1 MQETPVEVTP
11 LLRRLFSP
19 AFWVVFAGVCVAMH
33 IGKLPPAIPSLKSEL
48 HTSLMQA
55 GFLLSMV
62 QFAGM
67 TLGLWVGLFADV
79 LGLKRCMISGLV
91 VLTLSSL
98 LGASAETSET
108 LMLTRFFEGL
118 GFLLTAM
125 PAPSLIRLL
134 LQGQSLSRALGWWAA
149 YIPIG
154 TAFALWLG
162 PWVIKP
168 WGWSTWWMMMS
179 MMTAFAAWGLYKGVP
194 AGLSNHQ
201 DGFSVSPWGA
211 RLNLTLTSKGPWLVA
226 LCFGCYSAQWLSVI
240 GFLPTVTQDMG
251 LSATSSGAVTAWVA
265 LVNMIGNVAS
275 GFFLARSLKKS
286 QERRAKEEEARLA
299 KERLQEELNFTL
311 EQARQKELEERLRQN
326 PFYTPLVSSR
336 LEFAQPS
343 PKGAENT
350 ETDTF
355 AAAQHS
361 RWANF
366 WILLSEPEFLAV
378 RLLWMG
384 LLVMGLGAV
393 LAYAEFD
400 GQSLAAE
407 YRYASILLFSAV
419 GGMVPG
425 TLFALG
431 VKVSPNSECVAITV
445 GWMQQWS
452 SLGQFFGPPL
462 VAWVA
467 TRMGG
472 WQMTWSVTAFMAS
485 LGLVVA
491 YQLGV
496 MLIKERPP
504 RSPSH

>member
-1 MQETPVEVTP
+1 MQAPTTERIP
-11 LLRRLFSP
+11 LLRRLFPP
-19 AFWVVFAGVCVAMH
+19 AFWVVFAGVAVAMH
-33 IGKLPPAIPSLKSEL
+33 IGKLPPAIPALKSEL

-79 LGLKRCMISGLV
+79 LGLKRCMMTGLV

-108 LMLTRFFEGL
+108 LLLTRFFEGL
-118 GFLLTAM
+118 GVLLTAM
-125 PAPSLIRLL
+125 PAPSLIRLM

-168 WGWSTWWMMMS
+168 YGWSLWWVLMS
-179 MMTAFAAWGLYKGVP
+179 SMTALAAWGLYKGVP

-201 DGFSVSPWGA
+201 DGFSVSPWGS
-211 RLNLTLTSKGPWLVA
+211 RLSLTLTSKGPWLVA

-251 LSATSSGAVTAWVA
+251 LSATSSGAVTAGVA

-275 GFFLARSLKKS
+275 GFFLARALKKS
-286 QERRAKEEEARLA
+286 NERIQKEEEARLA
-299 KERLQEELNFTL
+299 KERLQEELTYTL
-311 EQARQKELEERLRQN
+311 EQARQKELEERLKQN

-336 LEFAQPS
+336 LELPTSSSSTPVDEAPE
-343 PKGAENT
+343 PARVT
-350 ETDTF
+350 
-355 AAAQHS
+355 HS
-361 RWANF
+361 RWGYF
-366 WILLSEPEFLAV
+366 WTMVSEPEFLAV
-378 RLLWMG
+378 RLLWIG
-384 LLVMGLGAV
+384 LFVMGSGAI
-393 LAYAEFD
+393 LAYAQVG
-400 GQSLAAE
+400 GQSLPAE
-407 YRYASILLFSAV
+407 FRFASILLFSAV

-431 VKVSPNSECVAITV
+431 VKVSPSNECVAITV

-472 WQMTWSVTAFMAS
+472 WQMTWSVTAFMAT
-485 LGLVVA
+485 LGLVVT

-496 MLIKERPP
+496 MLVEQHKV
-504 RSPSH
+504 

>member
-1 MQETPVEVTP
+1 VQTPTTEDTP

-19 AFWVVFAGVCVAMH
+19 AFWVVFAGVAVAMH
-33 IGKLPPAIPSLKSEL
+33 IGKLPPAIPALKADL

-55 GFLLSMV
+55 GFLLSMI

-79 LGLKRCMISGLV
+79 LGLKRCMMTGLV

-108 LMLTRFFEGL
+108 LLLTRFFEGL
-118 GFLLTAM
+118 GVLLTAM
-125 PAPSLIRLL
+125 PAPSLIRLM
-134 LQGQSLSRALGWWAA
+134 LQGQALSRALGWWAA

-154 TAFALWLG
+154 TAFALSLG

-168 WGWSTWWMMMS
+168 YGWSSWWMLMAL
-179 MMTAFAAWGLYKGVP
+179 MTALAAWGLYKGVP

-201 DGFSVSPWGA
+201 DGFSVSPWGS
-211 RLNLTLTSKGPWLVA
+211 RLSLTLTSKGPWLVA

-251 LSATSSGAVTAWVA
+251 LSPTSSGAVTAWVA

-275 GFFLARSLKKS
+275 GFFLARALKKS
-286 QERRAKEEEARLA
+286 QDRLQKQEEARLA
-299 KERLQEELNFTL
+299 KEKLQEELNFTM
-311 EQARQKELEERLRQN
+311 EQARQKELDERLKQN
-326 PFYTPLVSSR
+326 PFYTPLVSSKVELPSAAPKPPVDPVAKESGAREQYSR
-336 LEFAQPS
+336 L
-343 PKGAENT
+343 GM
-350 ETDTF
+350 
-355 AAAQHS
+355 
-361 RWANF
+361 F
-366 WILLSEPEFLAV
+366 WEMVSAPEFLAV
-378 RLLWMG
+378 RLLWIG
-384 LLVMGLGAV
+384 FSVMGLGAI
-393 LAYAEFD
+393 LAYAQV
-400 GQSLAAE
+400 GGMSLPAE
-407 YRYASILLFSAV
+407 YRFASILLFSAV

-431 VKVSPNSECVAITV
+431 VKVSPSNECVAITV

-485 LGLVVA
+485 LGLVVT

-496 MLIKERPP
+496 MLVKQRTA
-504 RSPSH
+504 

>member
-1 MQETPVEVTP
+1 VQASNFDSPT

-19 AFWVVFAGVCVAMH
+19 AFWVVFAGVAVAMH
-33 IGKLPPAIPSLKSEL
+33 IGKLPPAIPALKTEL

-79 LGLKRCMISGLV
+79 LGLKRCMITGLV

-98 LGASAETSET
+98 LGASAETPET
-108 LMLTRFFEGL
+108 LLLTRFFEGL

-125 PAPSLIRLL
+125 PAPSLIRLM

-168 WGWSTWWMMMS
+168 YGWSLWWVLMS
-179 MMTAFAAWGLYKGVP
+179 GMTALAALGLYKGVP

-201 DGFSVSPWGA
+201 DGFSLSPWGN
-211 RLNLTLTSKGPWLVA
+211 RLSLTLSSKGPWLVA

-251 LSATSSGAVTAWVA
+251 LSATSSGVVTAGVA

-275 GFFLARSLKKS
+275 GFFLARALKKS
-286 QERRAKEEEARLA
+286 QERTKREQEAKLA
-299 KERLQEELNFTL
+299 KEKLHEELNFTL
-311 EQARQKELEERLRQN
+311 EQTRQKELEERLKQN
-326 PFYTPLVSSR
+326 PFYTPLVSNR
-336 LEFAQPS
+336 LDLSASSSKAQR
-343 PKGAENT
+343 AEPAPERALELT
-350 ETDTF
+350 
-355 AAAQHS
+355 
-361 RWANF
+361 RWGYF
-366 WILLSEPEFLAV
+366 WTMVSESEFLAV
-378 RLLWMG
+378 RLLWIG
-384 LLVMGLGAV
+384 LVVMGLGAT
-393 LAYAEFD
+393 LAYAQWG
-400 GQSLAAE
+400 GQALPAE
-407 YRYASILLFSAV
+407 YRFASILLFSAV

-431 VKVSPNSECVAITV
+431 VKVSPSNECVAITV

-462 VAWVA
+462 VAWMA

-472 WQMTWSVTAFMAS
+472 WQMTWSVTAFMAT
-485 LGLVVA
+485 LGLVVT

-496 MLIKERPP
+496 MLIKQRT
-504 RSPSH
+504 R